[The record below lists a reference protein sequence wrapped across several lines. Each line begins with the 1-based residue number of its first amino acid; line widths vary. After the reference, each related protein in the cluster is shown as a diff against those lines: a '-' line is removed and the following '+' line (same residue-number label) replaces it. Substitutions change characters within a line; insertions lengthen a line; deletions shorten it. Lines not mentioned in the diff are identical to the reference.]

1 MRRYI
6 IARIISAFFT
16 WIVAMIVLF
25 FLIRLSPITVEELLS
40 SSYRLPEEAANIMR
54 KKFGLD
60 QPIEIQFLSYLRNVV
75 FNFPPDFGFSYFYYP
90 MKVWDIVIMY
100 LGWTVFL
107 LTLAL
112 ILTFLIGLVV
122 GVVMAWKRGTFIEK
136 VLLAILTFSMSS
148 PTFWLS
154 YIFIIL
160 FSFTFHIF
168 PPAGAF
174 SPMLKPSFTLDF
186 IINVMRHAAL
196 PLLTLVVT
204 QFPTYAI
211 LLRDNMLYAFF
222 EDYVTTAEA
231 KGVKE
236 ITIVIKHVARSALLP
251 VMTLFSMQIGLLLG
265 GQIMIEIVFSYPGVG
280 KLIFDAI
287 LSLDYPLVIG
297 FFYLIL
303 TLGIIMNLIA
313 DIIYPFIDP
322 RVRYE

>member
-1 MRRYI
+1 
-6 IARIISAFFT
+6 
-16 WIVAMIVLF
+16 MIVLF
-25 FLIRLSPITVEELLS
+25 FLIRLSPITIEELLS
-40 SSYRLPEEAANIMR
+40 SSYRLPEEAAIIMR

-60 QPIEIQFLSYLRNVV
+60 QPIEIQFLYYLKNVV
-75 FNFPPDFGFSYFYYP
+75 FKFPPDFGFSYFYYP
-90 MKVWDIVIMY
+90 MQVWDIVSMY

-107 LTLAL
+107 LTIAL
-112 ILTFLIGLVV
+112 ILTFLLGLIV
-122 GVVMAWKRGTFIEK
+122 GIVMAWKRGTFIEK
-136 VLLAILTFSMSS
+136 ILVTILTFSMSS

-160 FSFTFHIF
+160 FSFIFPIF

-174 SPMLKPSFTLDF
+174 PPTLKPSFTLDF
-186 IINVMRHAAL
+186 IVSIMRHAAL
-196 PLLTLVVT
+196 PLLTLVTT
-204 QFPTYAI
+204 QFPSYAI
-211 LLRDNMLYAFF
+211 LLRDNMLYTFF
-222 EDYVTTAEA
+222 EDYITTAEA

-236 ITIVIKHVARSALLP
+236 RTIVIKHVARNALLP
-251 VMTLFSMQIGLLLG
+251 VMTLFAMQMGLLLG

-303 TLGIIMNLIA
+303 TLGIIMNLVT
-313 DIIYPFIDP
+313 DLIYPLVDP

>member
-1 MRRYI
+1 M
-6 IARIISAFFT
+6 
-16 WIVAMIVLF
+16 VVLF
-25 FLIRLSPITVEELLS
+25 FLARLSPITVEELLS
-40 SSYRLPEEAANIMR
+40 SSYRLPEEAATIMR

-60 QPIEIQFLSYLRNVV
+60 QPIEIQFLYYLRNVV
-75 FNFPPDFGFSYFYYP
+75 FKFPPDFGFSYFYYP
-90 MKVWDIVIMY
+90 MQVWDIVSMY

-107 LTLAL
+107 LTIAL
-112 ILTFLIGLVV
+112 ILTFLLGLIV
-122 GVVMAWKRGTFIEK
+122 GIVMAWKRGTFIEK
-136 VLLAILTFSMSS
+136 LLVTILSFSMSS

-160 FSFTFHIF
+160 FSFTFPIF
-168 PPAGAF
+168 PSAGAF
-174 SPMLKPSFTLDF
+174 SPTLKPSFTLDF
-186 IINVMRHAAL
+186 IINIMRHAAL
-196 PLLTLVVT
+196 PLLTLVIT
-204 QFPTYAI
+204 QFPSYAI
-211 LLRDNMLYAFF
+211 LLRDNMLYTFF

-236 ITIVIKHVARSALLP
+236 RIIVIKHVARNALLP
-251 VMTLFSMQIGLLLG
+251 VMTLFAMQTGLLLG

-303 TLGIIMNLIA
+303 TLGIIMNLVA
-313 DIIYPFIDP
+313 DLIYPLIDP